1 MSHSDRSPDWSSFLD
16 ELDGLIPIEQDTLAT
31 GQRNGRDAA
40 ALAERR
46 RAAESEAEAAEPGL
60 SLDSVVLLRP
70 DDIVSYKK
78 PGVQDGVF
86 KKLRLGK
93 YPCEARLD
101 LHHHSVE
108 RARDALLNFIR
119 ACLRQDIR
127 SMIVVHGKGERSQPP
142 ALLKSYVSGWLPQL
156 PEVLA
161 CHSAQRQHGGSG
173 CLYVLLR
180 KSEQAKQHTR
190 ERLQSRQG

>member
-1 MSHSDRSPDWSSFLD
+1 MSHSDWSSFLG
-16 ELDGLIPIEQDTLAT
+16 ELDGLTPIKQDTLPT
-31 GQRNGRDAA
+31 GHRDERDAA
-40 ALAERR
+40 VLAERR
-46 RAAESEAEAAEPGL
+46 RAAETEADAAEPGL
-60 SLDSVVLLRP
+60 SLDNVVLLRP
-70 DDIVSYKK
+70 DDMVSYKK

-119 ACLRQDIR
+119 ACLRQDLR
-127 SMIVVHGKGERSQPP
+127 SVVIVHGKGERCQPP

-161 CHSAQRQHGGSG
+161 CHSALRQHGGSG

>member
-1 MSHSDRSPDWSSFLD
+1 MSHSDWSSFLG
-16 ELDGLIPIEQDTLAT
+16 ELDGLTPIKQDTLPA
-31 GQRNGRDAA
+31 GHRNGRDSAS
-40 ALAERR
+40 LAERR
-46 RAAESEAEAAEPGL
+46 RAAETEAEAAEAGL
-60 SLDSVVLLRP
+60 SLDQVVLLRP

-108 RARDALLNFIR
+108 RARDALLNFIQG
-119 ACLRQDIR
+119 CLRRDIR
-127 SMIVVHGKGERSQPP
+127 AVQVVHGKGERSQPP

-180 KSEQAKQHTR
+180 KGEQAKQHTR

>member
-1 MSHSDRSPDWSSFLD
+1 MSHSDWSSFLD
-16 ELDGLIPIEQDTLAT
+16 ELDGLTPLEQDTLPT
-31 GQRNGRDAA
+31 GHRDPRDAV

-46 RAAESEAEAAEPGL
+46 RAAEIQAEAADPGL
-60 SLDSVVLLRP
+60 SLDRVVLLRP
-70 DDIVSYKK
+70 DDMISYKK

-108 RARDALLNFIR
+108 RARSALLNFIR
-119 ACLRQDIR
+119 ACLRQDLR
-127 SMIVVHGKGERSQPP
+127 SVIIVHGKGERSQPP

-161 CHSAQRQHGGSG
+161 CHSALRQHGGSG

-190 ERLQSRQG
+190 EWLQSHRG

>member
-1 MSHSDRSPDWSSFLD
+1 MSHNDWSSFLD
-16 ELDGLIPIEQDTLAT
+16 EMDGLTPLKQDTLPASHASK
-31 GQRNGRDAA
+31 RDAA
-40 ALAERR
+40 TIAARR
-46 RAAESEAEAAEPGL
+46 KAAETSAEAALPLL
-60 SLDSVVLLRP
+60 SLDHVALLRP
-70 DDIVSYKK
+70 DDMVSYKK
-78 PGVQDGVF
+78 PGVQEGVF

-93 YPCEARLD
+93 YPCDARLD

-108 RARDALLNFIR
+108 KARDALLNFLQG
-119 ACLRQDIR
+119 CLRR
-127 SMIVVHGKGERSQPP
+127 NLRAVMIVHGKGERSQPP

-161 CHSAQRQHGGSG
+161 CHSALHQHGGSG

-180 KSEQAKQHTR
+180 KSEQAKQDTR